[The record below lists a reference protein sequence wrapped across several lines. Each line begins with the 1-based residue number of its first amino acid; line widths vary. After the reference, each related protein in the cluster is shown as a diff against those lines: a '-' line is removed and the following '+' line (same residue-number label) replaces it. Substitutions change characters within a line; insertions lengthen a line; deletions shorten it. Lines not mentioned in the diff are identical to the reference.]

1 MKNVLFFLIVTTSKQ
16 VYDYTNTMFYNN
28 VPLYLKVLIEN
39 IKKGNINC
47 NIHPHTLVK
56 VGSSF

>member
-1 MKNVLFFLIVTTSKQ
+1 MMFNEKFAIFLIVTTSKQ

-39 IKKGNINC
+39 IKKAILIAIS
-47 NIHPHTLVK
+47 IHILL
-56 VGSSF
+56 